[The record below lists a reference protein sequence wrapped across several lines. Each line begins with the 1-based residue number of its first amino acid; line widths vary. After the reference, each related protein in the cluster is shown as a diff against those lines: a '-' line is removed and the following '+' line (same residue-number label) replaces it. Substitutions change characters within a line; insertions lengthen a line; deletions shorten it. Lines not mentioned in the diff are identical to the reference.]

1 MGVKRH
7 IKLDEDLRAF
17 VETRMIDQ
25 ENYLL
30 RLERQ
35 LNELHRKVIMA
46 RAEII
51 GLRAIELDRAV
62 ELVDDND
69 E

>member
-1 MGVKRH
+1 MGVKKH
-7 IKLDEDLRAF
+7 IKLDEALLSFCEA
-17 VETRMIDQ
+17 RMIDQ
-25 ENYLL
+25 ERYLQ

-35 LNELHRKVIMA
+35 LNDLQRMIIMA

-51 GLRAIELDRAV
+51 GLRAVAV
-62 ELVDDND
+62 ERKAELMEDND

>member
-1 MGVKRH
+1 MGVKKH
-7 IKLDEDLRAF
+7 IKLDEDLLAF
-17 VETRMIDQ
+17 VETRMVAQ
-25 ENYLL
+25 ESYLR

-35 LNELHRKVIMA
+35 LNELQRKIIMA

-51 GLRAIELDRAV
+51 GLRAIELDRTV

>member
-1 MGVKRH
+1 MGVKKH

-35 LNELHRKVIMA
+35 LNELQRKIIMA

-51 GLRAIELDRAV
+51 GLRAIEIERRV
-62 ELVDDND
+62 ELVDNND

>member
-35 LNELHRKVIMA
+35 LNELQRKIIMA

-51 GLRAIELDRAV
+51 GLHAVAV
-62 ELVDDND
+62 ERKAELMEDND

>member
-1 MGVKRH
+1 MGVKH
-7 IKLDEDLRAF
+7 IKLDDDLLAF
-17 VETRMIDQ
+17 VEKRMIAQ
-25 ENYLL
+25 ESYLL

-35 LNELHRKVIMA
+35 LNELQRKITMA

-51 GLRAIELDRAV
+51 GLRAIALDRAV

>member
-1 MGVKRH
+1 MGVKH
-7 IKLDEDLRAF
+7 IKLDDDLLSF
-17 VETRMIDQ
+17 CETRMIAQ
-25 ENYLL
+25 ESYLR

-35 LNELHRKVIMA
+35 LNELQRKIIMA

-51 GLRAIELDRAV
+51 GLHAVAVDRTAT
-62 ELVDDND
+62 LMDDND

>member
-51 GLRAIELDRAV
+51 GLRAIELDRTV
-62 ELVDDND
+62 ELMDDND